1 MSTDA
6 AVAALQRNRADT
18 SAAKQRAVLTALDHL
33 AAQGGE
39 MNISTV
45 ARAAGVSRQ
54 FVYTHD
60 SLREAVARAADAV
73 RDGQSGGTATAD
85 VALGLRA
92 DRRVLTLK
100 VERQAAT
107 IGELRAQIG
116 TLERQRQRWLGSQLN
131 SGAEI
136 DPEAHAELRIA
147 NERLLAD
154 NSSLRSQVTELR
166 RVVKVLEADLA
177 ASRQAH
183 AEDVASLAEVG
194 ATVRPLGVRP

>member
-1 MSTDA
+1 
-6 AVAALQRNRADT
+6 
-18 SAAKQRAVLTALDHL
+18 
-33 AAQGGE
+33 
-39 MNISTV
+39 
-45 ARAAGVSRQ
+45 
-54 FVYTHD
+54 HD
-60 SLREAVARAADAV
+60 SLREAVARAAGAV

-92 DRRVLTLK
+92 DRRVLTSK

-107 IGELRAQIG
+107 IMELRAQIG

-136 DPEAHAELRIA
+136 DPEAHAELRIT

-183 AEDVASLAEVG
+183 AEDVASLAEAG
-194 ATVRPLGVRP
+194 AAVRPLGVRS